1 MSGDLKR
8 SELRDISGHPS
19 PLARCALLSL
29 VSACVLTSAPCVAR
43 ADDQHRVTV
52 LEENDSLYTDDD
64 RHYSQGLRLSDL
76 TPDIAPGSNAN
87 RPFDLVGGVL
97 PIFSQDKSDKAS
109 PRRMALF
116 LGHSIFT
123 PENKT
128 LKPPD
133 LSDRPYGAWLY
144 MGGSLLQESHGNMLE
159 NLEISL
165 GVVGPAALG
174 KLVQNDF
181 HQFVGVT
188 PSRGWSKEIHN
199 EPGLVVTYERLWRI
213 SLLGDADIGLDVVP
227 QLGATVG
234 NIFTYG
240 SAGALLRFGK
250 NLQVDYGGARIRPAL
265 SGTDYFN
272 ASRLDGKLGYSI
284 YAGFQGRAVA
294 QNIFL
299 DGSAFHQ
306 DPSVDKKPLVAD
318 FQAGVSVFW
327 SDDLQ
332 LNFSAVRRTREFQ
345 GQNSPDNI
353 GTASISF
360 SL

>member
-1 MSGDLKR
+1 MAAQTLSIPDAEHTATNLTAQAHSYTVAALDRTKSIPYR
-8 SELRDISGHPS
+8 R
-19 PLARCALLSL
+19 LARRRAQLL
-29 VSACVLTSAPCVAR
+29 
-43 ADDQHRVTV
+43 
-52 LEENDSLYTDDD
+52 
-64 RHYSQGLRLSDL
+64 
-76 TPDIAPGSNAN
+76 
-87 RPFDLVGGVL
+87 
-97 PIFSQDKSDKAS
+97 
-109 PRRMALF
+109 
-116 LGHSIFT
+116 
-123 PENKT
+123 
-128 LKPPD
+128 
-133 LSDRPYGAWLY
+133 
-144 MGGSLLQESHGNMLE
+144 
-159 NLEISL
+159 
-165 GVVGPAALG
+165 
-174 KLVQNDF
+174 
-181 HQFVGVT
+181 
-188 PSRGWSKEIHN
+188 
-199 EPGLVVTYERLWRI
+199 TY
-213 SLLGDADIGLDVVP
+213 A
-227 QLGATVG
+227 
-234 NIFTYG
+234 
-240 SAGALLRFGK
+240 AGALLRFGK